1 MISIIICSRNLGID
15 PKLSTNI
22 KSTIGCEY
30 ELIVIDN
37 SQNKYSIFQ
46 AYNIGIEKSTS
57 EIICFVHE
65 DVLFHSKDWGN
76 KLIEIFKSDTKI
88 GLVGVAGTKVKTKA
102 PSGWWNSPHELKQIN
117 IIQHIETGEVERW
130 EYGLDKDVFLEE
142 VVAIDGVFMVIKRD
156 ENILFDSTLK
166 GFHNYD
172 LNISLLYKVKGY
184 KVMVTKEIVIEHFSN
199 GNINKSWYL
208 STQRFHDKNKHYLP
222 LMTDDLKNNFDLK
235 KLEFYNGV
243 KFIYYSL
250 NFGFNYNIVIKWFRL
265 LLINPTDK
273 THKKIAKSI
282 IKNLIKKI
290 TN

>member
-1 MISIIICSRNLGID
+1 MISIIICSRELGIT
-15 PKLSTNI
+15 PHLSANI
-22 KSTIGCEY
+22 ATTIGFEY

-37 SQNKYSIFQ
+37 SENKYSIFQ
-46 AYNIGIEKSTS
+46 AYNKGIEQSKS
-57 EIICFVHE
+57 EILCFIH
-65 DVLFHSKDWGN
+65 DDILFHSKNWGK
-76 KLIEIFKSDTKI
+76 KLIEIFKSDAKI
-88 GLVGVAGTKVKTKA
+88 GLVGVAGSKVKTKA

-117 IIQHIETGEVERW
+117 IIQHLETGEVERW
-130 EYGLDKDVFLEE
+130 EYGLDNDVLLEE
-142 VVAIDGVFMVIKRD
+142 VVAIDGVFMAIKRD
-156 ENILFDSTLK
+156 ENILFDTTLK

-208 STQRFHDKNKHYLP
+208 STQRFHDKNKQYLP
-222 LMTDDLKNNFDLK
+222 LITDDLKGNFDLK

-250 NFGFNYNIVIKWFRL
+250 NFGFIFNIVSRWFRL

-282 IKNLIKKI
+282 IKNLIKK
-290 TN
+290 